1 VHHNSSNN
9 IKRSKYLDRKKEIT
23 IEKFFLKKIKMKK
36 KIIKYKIGEIYL
48 RVYFLIKEEKKV
60 KY

>member
-1 VHHNSSNN
+1 MHHN